1 MRRVGMAGWIA
12 GRAARPTP
20 VGDLPAQ
27 GSRGSRAC
35 VSNHARPATFPVRSR
50 SALGRTTIDAAQ
62 RVRRGRAIPREITPR
77 GASESTRRRVRDVGG
92 ATPRHASGSLT
103 VPLVTTPDSTP
114 PEPTPLEPPRHDPFA
129 AMREQNYRRFAFSF
143 VASSLGLQMLST
155 AVMWEVYER
164 TDSAFMLGLTGLAR
178 ALPVIALTL
187 PAGTLV
193 DHGDRKR
200 ILSTTMVAFGGV
212 ALAMAAA
219 SRWHAPVWVLFALLV
234 ASGCVRSFNAPSRGA
249 ILPSLL
255 PASRFENAMAWQSG
269 FFQFAAIAGP
279 LLAGWILGMQ
289 VGTWIVYLLTALAC
303 TAAGIAVLFL
313 EPRPVARTGA
323 PPRLRD
329 MLAGAGHIWREKT
342 ILGALTLDMLA
353 VLFGGATAL
362 LPVFARDI
370 LGCGP
375 MGLGALKAA
384 PYVGALG
391 MAVWLAMRPS
401 FTRAGPTLLWSV
413 VAFGV
418 SMIVFGLSTSFWLS
432 LAALAVSG
440 AVDNISVVIRH
451 VLVQMRTPDQLRG
464 RTTAV
469 NSVFIECSN
478 EVGAFESGAVAAWL
492 GPVWSVVTGGLGTI
506 GVVAFVALAFP
517 ALRRMRRLVD
527 TPQDVFEAEVEE
539 SPHRRQGVEGV

>member
-1 MRRVGMAGWIA
+1 MVSPSGSARLGLARLG
-12 GRAARPTP
+12 AAR
-20 VGDLPAQ
+20 
-27 GSRGSRAC
+27 RGAADS
-35 VSNHARPATFPVRSR
+35 HPAT
-50 SALGRTTIDAAQ
+50 
-62 RVRRGRAIPREITPR
+62 RVVAWGTLSLPR
-77 GASESTRRRVRDVGG
+77 
-92 ATPRHASGSLT
+92 T
-103 VPLVTTPDSTP
+103 VPPADTTPPDA
-114 PEPTPLEPPRHDPFA
+114 PRHDPLA
-129 AMREQNYRRFAFSF
+129 AMREPNYRLFAFSF
-143 VASSLGLQMLST
+143 VASSMGLQMLST

-187 PAGTLV
+187 PAGTVV

-200 ILSTTMVAFGGV
+200 ILSVTQVAFGAV
-212 ALAMAAA
+212 ALLMSAA
-219 SRWHAPVWVLFALLV
+219 SRWEAPVWVFFALLV

-249 ILPSLL
+249 LIPSLL
-255 PASRFENAMAWQSG
+255 PVHRFENAMAWQSG

-279 LLAGWILGMQ
+279 LAAGWIIG
-289 VGTWIVYLLTALAC
+289 GAGATWIVYLVTALAC
-303 TAAGIAVLFL
+303 TAAGIAALFL
-313 EPRPVARTGA
+313 EPRPVIRSTD

-329 MLAGAGHIWREKT
+329 MLAGASHIWNEKT

-370 LGCGP
+370 LDCGP

-384 PYVGALG
+384 PYVGAFG

-401 FTRAGPTLLWSV
+401 FTRAGATLLWSV

-451 VLVQMRTPDQLRG
+451 VLVQMRTPDHLRG

-506 GVVAFVALAFP
+506 GVVAFIACAFP
-517 ALRRMRRLVD
+517 ALRKMRRLVD
-527 TPQDVFEAEVEE
+527 TPQDVFDAEVEDA
-539 SPHRRQGVEGV
+539 PHRRQGVEGA